1 MIRDTI
7 RDIIARTVAALRERD
22 EIPNVELPAFDV
34 ERPQVAAHGDYA
46 TNVAMKLAAAA
57 KAAGQKVNPRALAE
71 SIAAHIRETVALVPA
86 YDLVETVEV
95 AGPGFINIRLKPD
108 WLLEQAGRV
117 VAEGNSFGTIALG
130 GGRRVNLE
138 FVSANPTGP
147 VTVANGR
154 GAFIGDA
161 LGSAMRAAGFDV
173 TQEYYFNDSGAQIEK
188 LGHSLEYYL
197 RRARGEIE
205 AQKPEEGYFG
215 PYYETVAARMLEG
228 DAGAM
233 LALPDDERPAV
244 IGQEAAA
251 LIMGDIK
258 ETMAKLRIE

>member
-7 RDIIARTVAALRERD
+7 RDIIARAVAALREQS

-57 KAAGQKVNPRALAE
+57 KTAGQKVNPRALGE
-71 SIAAHIRETVALVPA
+71 TIAARIRETVALVPA
-86 YDLVETVEV
+86 YDLVESVEV
-95 AGPGFINIRLKPD
+95 AGPGFINIRLKPA

-117 VAEGNSFGTIALG
+117 VAEGNSFGTIPLG
-130 GGRRVNLE
+130 RGRRVNLE

-188 LGHSLEYYL
+188 LPLARVLSAAG
-197 RRARGEIE
+197 ARGDRRPE
-205 AQKPEEGYFG
+205 AGGGLLRP
-215 PYYETVAARMLEG
+215 VLRDRCRAHARKRRG
-228 DAGAM
+228 RYAHAG
-233 LALPDDERPAV
+233 
-244 IGQEAAA
+244 G
-251 LIMGDIK
+251 
-258 ETMAKLRIE
+258 